1 MMKTYEDYAIEEPG
15 LTGLIEMLA
24 EKNADA
30 KVTMI
35 EGTRTVVAT
44 ISMKRFG
51 AKGENKDEMVTL
63 TAFATD
69 TRDDKPHVSVY
80 VPGRQLGEH
89 LKPMTPLKAMTTIF
103 KYIHTL
109 DD

>member
-1 MMKTYEDYAIEEPG
+1 MMTYEDYRLEEPG

-44 ISMKRFG
+44 ISMKHFG
-51 AKGENKDEMVTL
+51 GKGEHKDDMVTL

-69 TRDDKPHVSVY
+69 TKDDAPHVSVY
-80 VPGRQLGEH
+80 VPGRQLCEH
-89 LKPMTPLKAMTTIF
+89 LKPMTPAKAMSTIF
-103 KYIHTL
+103 NYIHTL
-109 DD
+109 DE

>member
-1 MMKTYEDYAIEEPG
+1 MMTYEDYAVEEPG
-15 LTGLIEMLA
+15 LTGLINMLA

-30 KVTMI
+30 RVTMI

-44 ISMKRFG
+44 ISMKHFG
-51 AKGENKDEMVTL
+51 GKGEHKDDMVTL

-69 TRDDKPHVSVY
+69 TKDDAPHVSVY

-89 LKPMTPLKAMTTIF
+89 LKPMTPAKAMSTIF

-109 DD
+109 DE